1 VPPTIAQRIF
11 EREPVGDSGSVW
23 KGVLSAVPRPNPVQ
37 CIGEIRILL
46 FKSLR
51 AHRIRA
57 PGYQAFHRKSGVLP
71 YFVYGCESAVERF
84 KRIGCR
90 RRAEVAVLGRPGCI
104 GVRRVVVAVG
114 VSKGSWNARYGLE
127 FRRSENCMSH
137 RSDA

>member
-90 RRAEVAVLGRPGCI
+90 RRAEV
-104 GVRRVVVAVG
+104 VVAVG